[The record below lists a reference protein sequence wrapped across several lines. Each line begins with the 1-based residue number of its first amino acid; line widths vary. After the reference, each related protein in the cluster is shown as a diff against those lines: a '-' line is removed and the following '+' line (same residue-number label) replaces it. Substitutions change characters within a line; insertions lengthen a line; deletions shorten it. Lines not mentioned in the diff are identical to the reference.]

1 MKISIGSKIITGPWG
16 GGNLFAQNL
25 SEYLIN
31 KGHSV
36 IYDLSEKNIDLIL
49 LTDPRKRSESS
60 STFNHI
66 EISKY
71 KKYINPNVIVV
82 QRINECDERKNTKNI
97 NKFYLN
103 ASNVADHVV
112 FVSKWLQNIYLNIGM
127 KEDKTSV
134 ILAGANSEIFN
145 DDDLVQYEKNDKVK
159 IVTHHWS
166 SHINKGFKVYKMIDE
181 LLVDEYWKDKIEF
194 TYIGNSSSEY
204 PLTNSNVIP
213 PLSGLNLS
221 SKLKENHIYV
231 TASINEPSGNH
242 HIEASQCGLPVMYIE
257 SGGIPEYCKDYGISF
272 NEYNFTEKLKYLI
285 NNYEIYRSNL
295 KDYAFSSDIMCG
307 EFDLLFNKLILT
319 KEKDIVPHY
328 VGINGHLHLFKN
340 KMLNRF
346 RFMLNFRANLSQF
359 IKSIIRKGEI

>member
-1 MKISIGSKIITGPWG
+1 MVTF
-16 GGNLFAQNL
+16 FAQNL

-82 QRINECDERKNTKNI
+82 QRINECDERKYKNI

-194 TYIGNSSSEY
+194 TYIGNSSPEY

-221 SKLKENHIYV
+221 SKLKDNHIYV

-242 HIEASQCGLPVMYIE
+242 HIEASQCGLPVMYID

-272 NEYNFTEKLKYLI
+272 NESNFTEKLKYLI

-295 KDYAFSSDIMCG
+295 KNYAFSSDIMCG
-307 EFDLLFNKLILT
+307 EFDSLFNKLILK
-319 KEKDIVPHY
+319 KEKI
-328 VGINGHLHLFKN
+328 
-340 KMLNRF
+340 
-346 RFMLNFRANLSQF
+346 
-359 IKSIIRKGEI
+359 